1 MNKYFVTAIGTNS
14 GKTIVSAILMQ
25 AFQADYWKPVQSGT
39 DDRDADT
46 VNNLL
51 LNDYSVVHPERHW
64 LKRPASPHEAA
75 AVEGVEIKL
84 ADFVLPDTGGNDLI
98 IEGAG
103 GVLVPLNEKETI
115 ADLILAL
122 GAEVVLVS
130 NYYLGSI
137 NHTLLTVACL
147 NQLNIPIKGIIFNGE
162 ENAYSKSIILS
173 KTGLP
178 CLLDIKQEKQW
189 DAFVVQQ
196 YAVKLFDQWSVV

>member
-39 DDRDADT
+39 EDRDTDT
-46 VNNLL
+46 IQSLL
-51 LNDYSVVHPERHW
+51 LNDYSIIHEERYW
-64 LKRPASPHEAA
+64 LKKAASPHEAA
-75 AVEGVEIKL
+75 QEEGITMKVS
-84 ADFVLPDTGGNDLI
+84 DFILPHTDGNDLI

-103 GVLVPLNEKETI
+103 GLMVPLNDKETI
-115 ADLILAL
+115 TDLILAL
-122 GAEVVLVS
+122 GAEVILVS

-147 NQLNIPIKGIIFNGE
+147 KQYHIPIKGIVFNGE
-162 ENAYSKSIILS
+162 ENIHSKSIILE

-178 CLLDIKQEKQW
+178 CLLDIKQEKNW
-189 DAFVVQQ
+189 DAFLVQH
-196 YAVKLFDQWSVV
+196 YAVKLFDHWN

>member
-25 AFQADYWKPVQSGT
+25 AFQADYWKPVQSGV

-46 VNNLL
+46 VQGLL
-51 LNDYSVVHPERHW
+51 LNDYSIIHEERYW
-64 LKRPASPHEAA
+64 LKKPTSPHEAA
-75 AVEGVEIKL
+75 HEEGIKIEL
-84 ADFVLPDTGGNDLI
+84 SDFHLPATDGNDLV

-103 GVLVPLNEKETI
+103 GVMVPLNEKDTI
-115 ADLILAL
+115 ADLILTL

-137 NHTLLTVACL
+137 NHTLLTVAYL
-147 NQLNIPIKGIIFNGE
+147 KQRQIPIKGIVFNGE
-162 ENAYSKSIILS
+162 ENPYTKSVILS

-178 CLLDIKQEKQW
+178 CLLDIKQEKKW
-189 DAFVVQQ
+189 DAFLVQQ
-196 YAVKLFDQWSVV
+196 YAVKLFDHWN